1 MKTMNLPLTLIFCSN
16 GTKPDVRRDDNMCIG
31 GGNSS
36 PPSLLF
42 SVADTLAGSAEP
54 AFFYVHT
61 VLLTNA
67 TVRP

>member
-1 MKTMNLPLTLIFCSN
+1 MIH
-16 GTKPDVRRDDNMCIG
+16 DDNVGIG

-36 PPSLLF
+36 PPSLLL

-54 AFFYVHT
+54 AFFYVPS
-61 VLLTNA
+61 VLLTKV